1 MAHQVTFEP
10 EGWVV
15 SVPEGATVLD
25 AAVAAGIA
33 METDCGG
40 QGVCGRCVALVREGT
55 VRPLDEARW
64 QETAVGAARRVLSCQ
79 AVVVSDLVVE
89 VPEDG
94 RAAQQ
99 IAVLG
104 SAEGVGEGGLR
115 GATRL
120 AMRVELELPPP
131 TRDDSLND
139 LDRIRR
145 GLRERGL
152 EPVHADLRLLQ
163 CLPGVLRASGF
174 RVSVALADTEAGW
187 QLIDVLPLGAP
198 GRAHGLAVDI
208 GTTTV
213 ALQLVDLETGAV
225 VAHGGERN
233 AQVRF
238 GDDVISRIVWSEQH
252 GDGVSR
258 LQAAV
263 RETLGELIV
272 QACHEAHVSPRDVIA
287 ASIAGNATMM
297 SFLLGVETGP
307 LRRDPHSPVAGDL
320 PVFRACDLGL
330 PIHPRA
336 AVFGQAAVSGFVGA
350 DITAGVLATGMA
362 DSPELTLLVD
372 VGTNGE
378 IALGNNEWLVCCS
391 CSAGPAFEGVGIEAG
406 MHGGSGAID
415 RLAYDPQTDEF
426 TYHVIGDAP
435 PRGLC
440 GTGFIDA
447 LATLFAARVID
458 RAGAYDPGFPSP
470 RLRTRTYE
478 PEFLLVLAGEREAP
492 DDIALAQSDLDNLIR
507 SKAAVHAGVSI
518 LLRRVG
524 LQPPAIERILLAGA
538 FGSNLPVEQA
548 VAIGLLPDLPRER
561 IHYVGNT
568 SLQGALRA
576 LLSGEARRRASEI
589 ARRMTYIELST
600 DTAFMEEYM
609 ASMFLPH
616 TDMARFP
623 SVT

>member
-1 MAHQVTFEP
+1 MAHQVTFQP
-10 EGWVV
+10 EGRTV
-15 SVPEGATVLD
+15 SVPEGATILD

-40 QGVCGRCVALVREGT
+40 QGVCGRCVALVREGA
-55 VRPLDEARW
+55 VRPLNEARW
-64 QETAVGAARRVLSCQ
+64 QEVAEGSARRVRACQ
-79 AVVVSDLVVE
+79 AVVASDVTVE
-89 VPEDG
+89 VPEAA
-94 RAAQQ
+94 RATQQ
-99 IAVLG
+99 MAVLG
-104 SAEGVGEGGLR
+104 SPVGVGAEGLP

-120 AMRVELELPPP
+120 AMRLDLELPRP

-145 GLRERGL
+145 ALRERAL

-187 QLIDVLPLGAP
+187 QLVDVLPLGAAATP
-198 GRAHGLAVDI
+198 HGLAVDI

-213 ALQLVDLETGAV
+213 ALQLVDLASGAV

-233 AQVRF
+233 AQVRY
-238 GDDVISRIVWSEQH
+238 GDDVISRIVWAEQH

-258 LQAAV
+258 LNGAV
-263 RETLGELIV
+263 RETLNGLIG
-272 QACHEAHVSPRDVIA
+272 QACRDARVPARDVIA
-287 ASIAGNATMM
+287 ASVAGNATMM
-297 SFLLGVETGP
+297 SFLLGVEPGP
-307 LRRDPHSPVAGDL
+307 LRRDPHTPVAGDL
-320 PVFRACDLGL
+320 PVCWASDLGL
-330 PIHPRA
+330 DIHPRA

-378 IALGNNEWLVCCS
+378 IALGNEEWLVCCS

-406 MHGGSGAID
+406 MHGGTGAID
-415 RLAYDPQTDEF
+415 RLTYDPQTDQLE
-426 TYHVIGDAP
+426 YHVIGEVP
-435 PRGLC
+435 PRGIC

-458 RAGAYDPGFPSP
+458 RAGAYNPDFPSP

-478 PEFLLVLAGEREAP
+478 PEFLLVPSGERDAP
-492 DDIALAQSDLDNLIR
+492 DDIALAQSDLDNLVR
-507 SKAAVHAGVSI
+507 SKAAVHAGVAT

-524 LQPPAIERILLAGA
+524 LQPEAIERILLAGA

-548 VAIGLLPDLPRER
+548 VAIGLLPDVARER

-568 SLQGALRA
+568 SLQGALLA
-576 LLSGEARRRASEI
+576 LLSRDARRRASEI

-600 DTAFMEEYM
+600 DAAFMEEYM